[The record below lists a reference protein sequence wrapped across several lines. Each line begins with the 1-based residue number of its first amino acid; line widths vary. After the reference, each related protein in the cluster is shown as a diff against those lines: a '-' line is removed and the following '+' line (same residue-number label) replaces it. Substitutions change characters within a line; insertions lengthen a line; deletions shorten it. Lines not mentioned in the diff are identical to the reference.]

1 MLEKILE
8 LYGKKDLKEIKR
20 LLSEC
25 NEADIA
31 ELLQEISDEQ
41 DDSALL
47 ITLFRM
53 LPKENAAEVFAYLDK
68 DLQQLII
75 ETITEKEIYDIV
87 NSLFLDDTIDFI
99 EEMAANVVKKVLRHT
114 EPDRRELINKFLN
127 FPEDSAG
134 SIMTIEFVEFHPDL
148 TVGDALT
155 KIRKTGI
162 DKETVYY
169 CYVISSDR
177 KLLGLVE
184 LKSLLIEDDSKTVGE
199 IMEPNPI
206 FVNTLDDQEH
216 VANVFRK
223 YGFYSM
229 PVVDQEK
236 RLVGIITADDVM
248 TVMEEEA
255 TEDIEVM
262 AAVSPSEKPYLKTGV
277 FTLAR
282 HRIVWLLVLMLS
294 ATFTSNIISGFEELL
309 SSMIV
314 LSSFIP
320 LLMDTGG
327 NAGSQSS
334 TLIIRGMALDE
345 IHPSDILRVIW
356 KEVRVAVIA
365 GGCLSIF
372 NFLRIL
378 LLNFLSPYMNF
389 EAVDPMVAVVVS
401 ISMFFTVII
410 SKAIGC
416 ILPIAAKKLK
426 FDPAIMAAPLITTIV
441 DSLALLI
448 YFAIASMLLPI

>member
-8 LYGKKDLKEIKR
+8 LYGRRNFKEIKR

-31 ELLQEISDEQ
+31 ELLQELSDQQ
-41 DDSALL
+41 DEPALL
-47 ITLFRM
+47 IALFRM

-68 DLQQLII
+68 DLQQLIV
-75 ETITEKEIYDIV
+75 ETITEKEIYEIV

-99 EEMAANVVKKVLRHT
+99 EEMPANVVKKVLRHT
-114 EPDRRELINKFLN
+114 EAGRRELINKFLK
-127 FPEDSAG
+127 FPEDCAG
-134 SIMTIEFVEFHPDL
+134 SIMTIEFVEFHPNI

-162 DKETVYY
+162 NKETVYY
-169 CYVISSDR
+169 CYVISADR
-177 KLLGLVE
+177 RLMGLVE
-184 LKSLLIEDDSKTVGE
+184 LKSLLIEDDSKTVGD
-199 IMEPNPI
+199 IMETNPI
-206 FVNTLDDQEH
+206 YVNTLDDQEH

-229 PVVDQEK
+229 PVVDQEQ

-277 FTLAR
+277 FTLAK
-282 HRIVWLLVLMLS
+282 HRIIWLLVLMLS
-294 ATFTSNIISGFEELL
+294 ATFTANIISGFEQLL

-334 TLIIRGMALDE
+334 TLVIRGMALDE

-356 KEVRVAVIA
+356 KEVRVALIA
-365 GGCLSIF
+365 GTSLSVF
-372 NFLRIL
+372 NFLRIM
-378 LLNFLSPYMNF
+378 LLNFLSHYMSF

-401 ISMFFTVII
+401 ISMLFTVVIA
-410 SKAIGC
+410 KVIGC
-416 ILPIAAKKLK
+416 ILPIVAKKLK

-441 DSLALLI
+441 DSLALLV
-448 YFAIASMLLPI
+448 YFATASLLLHI